1 MRKTATKKKPTIKA
15 SGQRSKGPERR
26 AKRRAPV
33 SPIQIYEQLRQRI
46 ATRLYPPG
54 MRLSE
59 SELATEFGL
68 SRTPIRQALQRLA
81 TDGLVAIKNGVGATV
96 TDLDRIEI
104 DQAYY
109 LRCQLAAMIGQT
121 NPKPLSQEDLAELK
135 AVHLRVKTL
144 LSRRGSV
151 ALAEFSEL
159 CERFHN
165 IVNNVIGSRML
176 RDFIEIL
183 YHQTDRFWFGWMSEA
198 DMRAEVTHFLHEV
211 EETQRALEI
220 NDFEA
225 VGYIR
230 RNHITMMLARM
241 SAYRD
246 AVGT

>member
-1 MRKTATKKKPTIKA
+1 MAKSVTT
-15 SGQRSKGPERR
+15 RSKSRKPAGRNEGNAGGGARVS
-26 AKRRAPV
+26 V
-33 SPIQIYEQLRQRI
+33 SPAQIYDQLRQRI
-46 ATRLYPPG
+46 ATRTYPPG

-59 SELATEFGL
+59 SDLANEFGL
-68 SRTPIRQALQRLA
+68 SRTPVRQALQRLA
-81 TDGLVAIKNGVGATV
+81 TDGLVSIKNGVGVTV
-96 TDLDRIEI
+96 TEI

-109 LRCQLAAMIGQT
+109 LRCQLAAMIGHTAPRPPSPQ
-121 NPKPLSQEDLAELK
+121 DMADLK
-135 AVHLRVKTL
+135 ALHGRVKAL
-144 LSRRGSV
+144 LNRRG
-151 ALAEFSEL
+151 AMPLNEFSEL

-165 IVNNVIGSRML
+165 LVNNVIGSRML

-183 YHQTDRFWFGWMSEA
+183 YHQTDRFWFGWMGEA

-241 SAYRD
+241 AALRD
-246 AVGT
+246 EAQG

>member
-1 MRKTATKKKPTIKA
+1 MAKAAGVQRTVRKGRKTV
-15 SGQRSKGPERR
+15 PERAASVR
-26 AKRRAPV
+26 LSI
-33 SPIQIYEQLRQRI
+33 SPAQIYEQLRQRI

-59 SELATEFGL
+59 SEIAGEFGL
-68 SRTPIRQALQRLA
+68 SRTPVRQALQRLA
-81 TDGLVAIKNGVGATV
+81 ADGLVSIRNGVGVTV
-96 TDLDRIEI
+96 TDLDRNEI
-104 DQAYY
+104 DQAYF
-109 LRCQLAAMIGQT
+109 LRCELAAMIGHT
-121 NPKPLSQEDLAELK
+121 NPRPLSDADLAELK

-144 LSRRGSV
+144 LGRRGGIP
-151 ALAEFSEL
+151 LAEFSEL

-176 RDFIEIL
+176 RGFIEVL
-183 YHQTDRFWFGWMSEA
+183 YHQTDRFWFGWMAEA
-198 DMRAEVTHFLHEV
+198 DMRVEVMHFLHEV

-241 SAYRD
+241 ASYRD
-246 AVGT
+246 AQPA

>member
-1 MRKTATKKKPTIKA
+1 MRRTANKKKPSQKANGKGSAAPRRRIKA
-15 SGQRSKGPERR
+15 
-26 AKRRAPV
+26 RAPV
-33 SPIQIYEQLRQRI
+33 SPGQIYEQLRQRI

-59 SELATEFGL
+59 SDLATEFGL
-68 SRTPIRQALQRLA
+68 SRTPVRQALQRLA
-81 TDGLVAIKNGVGATV
+81 TDGLVSIKNGVGATV
-96 TDLDRIEI
+96 TDLDRTEI

-121 NPKPLSQEDLAELK
+121 NPKALSPQDLAELK

-144 LSRRGSV
+144 LGRRGSMP
-151 ALAEFSEL
+151 LAEFSEL

-176 RDFIEIL
+176 RGFIEIL

-241 SAYRD
+241 AGYRD
-246 AVGT
+246 TVGA